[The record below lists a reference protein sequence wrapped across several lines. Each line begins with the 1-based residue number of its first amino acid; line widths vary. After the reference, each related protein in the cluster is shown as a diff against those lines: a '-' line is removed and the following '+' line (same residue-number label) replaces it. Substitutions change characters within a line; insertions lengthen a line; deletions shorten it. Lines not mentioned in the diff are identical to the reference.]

1 MQTNNGEK
9 GFTYIEV
16 IIAILIMTIGILA
29 CLSAISFAMLR
40 EREAEQR
47 NTARQMV
54 SSALES
60 IFAARDLRNNN
71 ALNTWTSLNNDTAM
85 PAGIF
90 ASNWTPIRMEAGLDG
105 IHGTAD
111 DACASGTNCTVG
123 GYTNTSAEM
132 DGFER
137 RITFSNVVE
146 PGIAVVRKKRIE
158 ISVRY
163 FVGQAERLETTTTI
177 IADLPFSD

>member
-1 MQTNNGEK
+1 MQTKNGEK

-16 IIAILIMTIGILA
+16 ILAILIMTIGILA

-47 NTARQMV
+47 NVSRQMV

-71 ALNTWTSLNNDTAM
+71 VLNNWTALNNDTAM
-85 PAGIF
+85 EPGIF
-90 ASNWTPIRMEAGLDG
+90 ASNWTPIREDAGLDG
-105 IHGTAD
+105 IHGTSD
-111 DACASGTNCTVG
+111 DACAHGTNCTVG
-123 GYTNTSAEM
+123 GYTNTSQEI

-137 RITFSNVVE
+137 KITFSDVVE
-146 PGIAVVRKKRIE
+146 PDIAVIRKRKIE
-158 ISVRY
+158 LSVRY
-163 FVGQAERLETTTTI
+163 FVGQAERIEKTTTI
-177 IADLPFSD
+177 IADLPFDE